1 MDNFNSLE
9 LRGRRIV
16 LNPVR
21 IVNSSELFRI
31 IDESREHLQKWLP
44 WVDFVRCVDDERH
57 MVEQWLYEMQMR
69 TAIHFCINIS
79 DQLVGLA
86 STHQIDWMNQKT
98 SIGYWVKKDMVNK
111 GIATEA
117 TAVLMQYLFERL
129 KIHRVYIQAATGNAA
144 SNRVIQKLGFNLEG
158 TLKDNERIGDGFV
171 NHNIYGM
178 TTDDFVKI
186 RQNLSRYFNEID

>member
-186 RQNLSRYFNEID
+186 RQNLSCYFNEID